1 VARLPIASERR
12 DDDDVISTLA
22 GNGQAGFA
30 DGFCAAVRFNQ
41 LMGVVVDAQ
50 GAIFVANNVNHCV
63 RLVAPGDGAVTT
75 LVGVGGEKGFADRQR
90 ATARFNEPCGL
101 ALDVD
106 GNLIVADVVNN
117 CIRQVTTAEGRVTTV
132 AGHAGHRGFAD
143 GKGAATRFNSPHGV
157 AVHSNNNILV
167 VDTDNHR
174 IQMIA
179 GANARMT
186 TVSGSSNAG
195 SIDGTSARFNAPM
208 SLTLDEGG

>member
-1 VARLPIASERR
+1 MARLPIASERR

-90 ATARFNEPCGL
+90 ATARFNGPCGL

-157 AVHSNNNILV
+157 AVDSNNNILV